1 MKDNENEYLNDE
13 IAEEENRDEDLPN
26 ALWRTKKT
34 EDGIS
39 KVTNFMVLFICFIF
53 PIPFGILAG
62 VYLLG
67 RNEKEIRE
75 LGAACIQTS
84 FISMLVWLY
93 LIIRLVIFIYYALQG
108 TIEFDLT
115 YGEETYNIVV
125 SNGKLTVS

>member
-1 MKDNENEYLNDE
+1 MK
-13 IAEEENRDEDLPN
+13 RDEDGYINDEMVEEGDKEKELPN
-26 ALWRTKKT
+26 ALCRNEKT
-34 EDGIS
+34 DNEIS
-39 KVTNFMVLFICFIF
+39 KLTNYMVLFMCFIV

-84 FISMLVWLY
+84 FIAVVIWM
-93 LIIRLVIFIYYALQG
+93 LIIIRIAVYVYYALQG

-115 YGEETYNIVV
+115 YGEETYNIII
-125 SNGKLTVS
+125 SNGKITVS